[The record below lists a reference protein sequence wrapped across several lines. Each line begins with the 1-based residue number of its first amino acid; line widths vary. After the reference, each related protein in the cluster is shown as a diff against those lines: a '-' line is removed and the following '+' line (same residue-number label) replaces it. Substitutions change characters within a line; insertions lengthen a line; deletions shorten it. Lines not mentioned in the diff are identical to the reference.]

1 MFVCSGELQWYSVA
15 MLVVGSV
22 VDLTLTA
29 ALVDHIF
36 PPPEVFAAHGL
47 LSAILILIYAGL
59 WRAGE
64 YDPLLAIFV
73 TTTTFMGPFGASGS
87 VLMALLRVLFQSQ
100 SVTFQEWHSS
110 LFPQLEIDPVRQI
123 YQQLAIRGAKPGETS
138 SVAPF
143 TDVIALG
150 TVQQKQT
157 VTALIAD
164 NFRPGYTPALK
175 AALNDPEPA
184 VRVQAATAAARIEN
198 HFLQQSLALE
208 DARAQ
213 RPQDPELLKR
223 LAHHAE
229 ARADTGLLDPEPA
242 SAARRQALAFY
253 QQYAAQRPNDVEITA
268 TISRLH
274 LQLGSPD
281 EALRQAETSVAAGS
295 CPPSVVSC
303 YLQAL
308 YNCGR
313 FEDLRQACMH
323 FRPALL
329 TREAVAGDNF
339 IEAIH
344 LWFPA
349 LSEKEAPA

>member
-1 MFVCSGELQWYSVA
+1 MSVCTGELQWYSIA
-15 MLVVGSV
+15 MLVAGSI

-29 ALVDHIF
+29 MLVDHVL
-36 PPPEVFAAHGL
+36 PRPEVFAAHGL
-47 LSAILILIYAGL
+47 LSAILILIYVNL

-64 YDPLLAIFV
+64 HDPLLAIFV

-87 VLMALLRVLFQSQ
+87 VLAALVRVLFQSQ
-100 SVTFQEWHSS
+100 STTFQEWHAS
-110 LFPQLEIDPVRQI
+110 LFPQLEIDPVRQL
-123 YQQLAIRGAKPGETS
+123 YQELAIRGAKPVETS

-164 NFRPGYTPALK
+164 NFRPGFTPALM

-184 VRVQAATAAARIEN
+184 VRVQAATAATRIEN
-198 HFLQQSLALE
+198 HFLQESLALE
-208 DARAQ
+208 DARARHQ
-213 RPQDPELLKR
+213 DDPELLKR
-223 LAHHAE
+223 LAHHAD

-242 SAARRQALAFY
+242 LAARRQALAFF
-253 QQYAAQRPNDVEITA
+253 QRYAAQRPSDIEITA
-268 TISRLH
+268 AISRLH

-281 EALRQAETSVAAGS
+281 EALRQAETCVAAGG

-308 YNCGR
+308 YECGR

-329 TREAVAGDNF
+329 AREGVAGDNF
-339 IEAIH
+339 IEAIR

-349 LSEKEAPA
+349 LSEKEAPT